1 MFDVFVI
8 LLSIIV
14 IAIGVLLV
22 ILMGHTGE
30 VLSE

>member
-1 MFDVFVI
+1 MFDIFVI